1 MQLKSNK
8 LFPYPVLWEEKD
20 DYKRNDTFSLI
31 ANYSTFPKKT
41 ELQIV
46 VDLKNNQLLSLVGSV
61 IDVVCHIECPATKY
75 RNSFILKIGDNVI
88 TIPSNELNG
97 KVEIVAVLQ
106 SKCKIEK
113 YRNEDF
119 NDFYKDISFDIE
131 PYSILA
137 ISSQYSIQIDK
148 ENDNLSNVSS
158 IISVIPD
165 SENKKAMTVSCE
177 NPNKIYIKLP
187 SKSYSHYSAISKNE
201 SYNELI
207 FSLLIVPALVS
218 VFDYLIKAEEFDV
231 FEDYR
236 WFRGLSKK
244 IKEVTKSELTIE
256 LLKKSDLLELSQR
269 ILAYP
274 VDDAFDK
281 IA

>member
-8 LFPYPVLWEEKD
+8 LFPHPVLWEEKD
-20 DYKRNDTFSLI
+20 DYMNNGAFSI
-31 ANYSTFPKKT
+31 TVTYYVFPKKT
-41 ELQIV
+41 DLQITV
-46 VDLKNNQLLSLVGSV
+46 ELKNDQLMRLVGSTV
-61 IDVVCHIECPATKY
+61 DIVCHIECPATKY
-75 RNSFILKIGDNVI
+75 RNSFVLKIGENNI
-88 TIPSNELNG
+88 TIPSNKLNG
-97 KVEIVAVLQ
+97 KVEVVAVLQ
-106 SKCKIEK
+106 ANTKIDH
-113 YRNEDF
+113 YSNDDF
-119 NDFYKDISFDIE
+119 NVFYKNMSFDIDA
-131 PYSILA
+131 YSILA
-137 ISSQYSIQIDK
+137 IASQYNVPIEK

-165 SENKKAMTVSCE
+165 LDNTKTMTVSCE

-187 SKSYSHYSAISKNE
+187 AKSYSLYSPISEND

-207 FSLLIVPALVS
+207 FSLLIVPTLVS
-218 VFDYLIKAEEFDV
+218 VFDYLIKAEELDV

-244 IKEVTKSELTIE
+244 VKEVTKNELTIE

-274 VDDAFDK
+274 IDDAFNK

>member
-1 MQLKSNK
+1 MQLNSNK
-8 LFPYPVLWEEKD
+8 LFPHPVLWEEKD
-20 DYKRNDTFSLI
+20 DYKNKDAFIISV
-31 ANYSTFPKKT
+31 YSSIFPKKT
-41 ELQIV
+41 ELQINV
-46 VDLKNNQLLSLVGSV
+46 ELKNEQLLSLVDYV
-61 IDVVCHIECPATKY
+61 ADVVCHVECPTTKY
-75 RNSFILKIGDNVI
+75 RNSFILRIGDNTI

-97 KVEIVAVLQ
+97 KVEVVAVLQ
-106 SKCKIEK
+106 SKRKIEK
-113 YRNEDF
+113 YNNDDF
-119 NDFYKDISFDIE
+119 NDFYKNMSFDIE
-131 PYSILA
+131 EYSILA

-165 SENKKAMTVSCE
+165 LDNKKTMTVSCE
-177 NPNKIYIKLP
+177 NPYKIYIKLP
-187 SKSYSHYSAISKNE
+187 QKSYSHYSTISKNS

-207 FSLLIVPALVS
+207 FSLLIVPALVG

-244 IKEVTKSELTIE
+244 VKEVTKSELTVR

-274 VDDAFDK
+274 IDDAFDK

>member
-20 DYKRNDTFSLI
+20 DYKNNGSFSI
-31 ANYSTFPKKT
+31 SVKYFTFPKKT
-41 ELQIV
+41 EIQV
-46 VDLKNNQLLSLVGSV
+46 FVELKNDQLISLIDTK

-75 RNSFILKIGDNVI
+75 RSSFTLKIGENSI

-97 KVEIVAVLQ
+97 KTEVVAVLQ
-106 SKCKIEK
+106 SNTKING
-113 YRNEDF
+113 YNNDDF
-119 NDFYKDISFDIE
+119 CDFYKNMSFDID

-137 ISSQYSIQIDK
+137 ISSQYSIPIDK

-165 SENKKAMTVSCE
+165 LDSKKAMTVSCE

-187 SKSYSHYSAISKNE
+187 SKSYSHYSVISKNYI
-201 SYNELI
+201 YNELI
-207 FSLLIVPALVS
+207 FSLLIVPALVN
-218 VFDYLIKAEEFDV
+218 VFDYLIKTEDFDV

-244 IKEVTKSELTIE
+244 VEEVTKNELTVQF
-256 LLKKSDLLELSQR
+256 LKKSDLLELSQKL
-269 ILAYP
+269 LAYP
-274 VDDAFDK
+274 IDDAFGK

>member
-8 LFPYPVLWEEKD
+8 LFPHPVLWEEKD
-20 DYKRNDTFSLI
+20 DYKNNNTFSI
-31 ANYSTFPKKT
+31 IVNYSTFPKKT
-41 ELQIV
+41 DIQIV
-46 VDLKNNQLLSLVGSV
+46 VELKNAQLISLIGLKAD
-61 IDVVCHIECPATKY
+61 IICHIECPATKY
-75 RNSFILKIGDNVI
+75 RNSFNLNIGENTI

-97 KVEIVAVLQ
+97 KVEIVGVIQ
-106 SKCKIEK
+106 TNTMIDN
-113 YRNEDF
+113 YNNEDF
-119 NDFYKDISFDIE
+119 CDFYKNMEFKIE
-131 PYSILA
+131 AYSIIA
-137 ISSQYSIQIDK
+137 ISPQYNIFIEK
-148 ENDNLSNVSS
+148 ETDNLSNVSS

-165 SENKKAMTVSCE
+165 SDKKVMTVSCE

-187 SKSYSHYSAISKNE
+187 PKSYSYYSPISKNF

-218 VFDYLIKAEEFDV
+218 VFDYLIKAEELDV

-244 IKEVTKSELTIE
+244 IKEVTKSELTVE

-269 ILAYP
+269 LLAYP
-274 VDDAFDK
+274 IDDAFEK

>member
-20 DYKRNDTFSLI
+20 DYKKNDAFSI
-31 ANYSTFPKKT
+31 STKYSTFPKKT
-41 ELQIV
+41 EIQIIV
-46 VDLKNNQLLSLVGSV
+46 ELKNDQLLSLIGSAV
-61 IDVVCHIECPATKY
+61 DVVCHIECPATKY
-75 RNSFILKIGDNVI
+75 RNSFVLGVGENNISM
-88 TIPSNELNG
+88 PSNELNG

-106 SKCKIEK
+106 SKIRIES
-113 YRNEDF
+113 YRNDDF
-119 NDFYKDISFDIE
+119 SDFYKNMSFDIDAF
-131 PYSILA
+131 SILA
-137 ISSQYSIQIDK
+137 ISSQYSIPIEK

-158 IISVIPD
+158 IISIIPD
-165 SENKKAMTVSCE
+165 SENKKTMTVSCE
-177 NPNKIYIKLP
+177 NPYKIYIKLP
-187 SKSYSHYSAISKNE
+187 AKSYSHYSAISKNE

-207 FSLLIVPALVS
+207 FSLLVVPTLVT

-236 WFRGLSKK
+236 WFRGLAKK
-244 IKEVTKSELTIE
+244 VKDVTKNELTVE
-256 LLKKSDLLELSQR
+256 LLKKSDLLDLSQK

-274 VDDAFDK
+274 IDDAFDK